1 MTKKGSFW
9 KGNIKKIKKER
20 KERRIAEKV
29 KISRMKIEK
38 TVSNELQS
46 VVTDNEKKE
55 QQKLQELWGISQE
68 PPVECCKLL
77 LDTNIIKDIFFDDVD
92 AGARLKNY
100 LKKKPFWGINLLFL
114 TLDRVITEF
123 IDERTRRS
131 LDAQQYG
138 YIEVC
143 GMLSSLGR
151 FQDYE
156 LDTRAEYAH
165 KAEELCMSKK
175 YTGKDRIPL
184 SLVDCYLLEYAIEY
198 SCKLVTRDKGL
209 INATKKEIRLRSGES
224 ESTEGTSPGVFK
236 PW

>member
-1 MTKKGSFW
+1 MIMKGSFW
-9 KGNIKKIKKER
+9 KNNIKKIKKEK
-20 KERRIAEKV
+20 KERSKKAKIAFMRK
-29 KISRMKIEK
+29 EK

-46 VVTDNEKKE
+46 VVTDNEKKKR
-55 QQKLQELWGISQE
+55 QKLQELEDISQE
-68 PPVECCKLL
+68 PDECCKLL

-100 LKKKPFWGINLLFL
+100 LKKKPFWGIDLEFG

-123 IDERTRRS
+123 IDERTRRTFGAEEY
-131 LDAQQYG
+131 D

-143 GMLSSLGR
+143 GQLSSLGT
-151 FQDYE
+151 FQDRE
-156 LDTRAEYAH
+156 LDTRAEYARR
-165 KAEELCMSKK
+165 AEELHMKKK
-175 YTGKDRIPL
+175 YSGKDGIPL